1 MVTLNY
7 NSICA
12 FTNRLKAPL
21 AAVTDE
27 DKVKDANDDDGGGND
42 IHIFSYV
49 LKSSFNS
56 SQDLNVPIYRLL
68 PAFVLKH
75 LCMTAL

>member
-1 MVTLNY
+1 MRFYKSLESST
-7 NSICA
+7 STI
-12 FTNRLKAPL
+12 
-21 AAVTDE
+21 AVTDE
-27 DKVKDANDDDGGGND
+27 DKVKDDDDDDGGGDD

-56 SQDLNVPIYRLL
+56 SQDFYVGIYRLL
-68 PAFVLKH
+68 AAFVLKH